1 MSKPPAKADGRRY
14 HLARQALSEA
24 FEAARKVDYAPGS
37 PEMARLAEAE
47 AYCEEIENRNA
58 ELRPPT
64 EPAPER

>member
-37 PEMARLAEAE
+37 PEMARLAQAE
-47 AYCEEIENRNA
+47 AYCKEIENPNA
-58 ELRPPT
+58 EPEPHT
-64 EPAPER
+64 EAAPDP